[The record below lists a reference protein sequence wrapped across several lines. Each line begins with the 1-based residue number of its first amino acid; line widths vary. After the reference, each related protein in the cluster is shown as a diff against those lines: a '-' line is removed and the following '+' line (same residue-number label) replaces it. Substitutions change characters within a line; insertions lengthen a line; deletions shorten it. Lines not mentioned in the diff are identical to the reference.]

1 MAGTGFAMNYLEAR
15 FLEVINLCKSEKS
28 ILETSRN
35 KLIISI
41 LESQLNKLINSN
53 DITNLVY
60 KVVSIFTESEKIPP
74 KDLEIKINQIKQC
87 IGMIS
92 SLDIDVKNYILEQLW
107 RGKFN
112 VWCLLYC
119 KITLKDI
126 KFITHNRII
135 TTNRSQAWNYYNIVQ
150 FVDELFI
157 RVIY

>member
-112 VWCLLYC
+112 V
-119 KITLKDI
+119 
-126 KFITHNRII
+126 
-135 TTNRSQAWNYYNIVQ
+135 
-150 FVDELFI
+150 
-157 RVIY
+157 